1 MNIDSFEFVRNPCED
16 AAKWMKSQ
24 RSIKSAWKNCQRG
37 TWMLW
42 AILFSPTA
50 RKITDSE
57 KDALIVWLRENIYA
71 SAYAYAYTYA
81 YAYAY
86 AYTYAYASAYA
97 SAYAYA
103 SASASADAKIA
114 DYLRKNI
121 FFPWSEK

>member
-57 KDALIVWLRENIYA
+57 KDALIVWLRENN
-71 SAYAYAYTYA
+71 
-81 YAYAY
+81 AY